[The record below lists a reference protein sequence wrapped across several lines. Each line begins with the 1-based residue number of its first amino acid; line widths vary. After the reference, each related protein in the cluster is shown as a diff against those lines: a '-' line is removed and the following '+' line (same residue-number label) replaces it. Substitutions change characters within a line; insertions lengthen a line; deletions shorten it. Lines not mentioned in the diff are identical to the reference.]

1 MSLAAEPR
9 VSVIM
14 AMRNN
19 ARTIAAAIRSVQ
31 AQTLPDWELILID
44 DGSRDEGADI
54 AASFGEKRLR
64 LLRDGQQR
72 GLPARLNQAVALARA
87 PFIARMDADDICFP
101 ERLSHQASKLD
112 SAGLDLVGCDALVFA
127 GDDVIG
133 RLNAGRGHDD
143 IVAKP
148 HNGFPLPHPT
158 WFGRAAWFRAN
169 PYDERMIKAQDQEL
183 LLRTYRRSRFGAVPE
198 VLVGYRQDR
207 LVLGKML
214 TGRRLFAGALW
225 RHARANGEYVF
236 AAKGMFGHGF
246 KAFVDAASIAAQLG
260 GEAQRRRLSNVP
272 QSVVDE
278 WTQLRTRLG
287 PIEDAA

>member
-1 MSLAAEPR
+1 VSLAAEPR

-19 ARTIAAAIRSVQ
+19 ARTIAVAIRSIQ
-31 AQTLPDWELILID
+31 AQTLSDWELILID
-44 DGSRDEGADI
+44 DGSRDDGVDI

-72 GLPARLNQAVALARA
+72 GLPARLNQAVALARGQY
-87 PFIARMDADDICFP
+87 IARMDADDVCFP
-101 ERLSHQASKLD
+101 ERLSHQVSKLE

-127 GDDVIG
+127 GDEVIG
-133 RLNAGRGHDD
+133 RLNAGRSHDD

-169 PYDERMIKAQDQEL
+169 PYDERMMKAQDQDL
-183 LLRTYRRSRFGAVPE
+183 LLRTYRGSRFGAVPE
-198 VLVGYRQDR
+198 VLVAYRQDR
-207 LVLGKML
+207 LVLRKML

-225 RHARANGEYVF
+225 RHARANGEYAF
-236 AAKGMFGHGF
+236 AARGVLGHGF
-246 KAFVDAASIAAQLG
+246 KALVDAASIAAQLG

-278 WTQLRTRLG
+278 WTQLRMRLG